1 MCNQISDYCYYRF
14 LDDGLS
20 IFSLT
25 NYKTKREPEIGDC
38 WRNFLD
44 VFQKYDS
51 RKRGSNLYQYGPL
64 YLIYGARHYLP
75 DDIPELTTEQVDYIR
90 SQQEKSITIVSNPE
104 DSHYEPDEEKRLT
117 AARKLKVK
125 ELCMRCRHELCIRRK
140 EYIN

>member
-1 MCNQISDYCYYRF
+1 MEKMREDSDMERKE
-14 LDDGLS
+14 L
-20 IFSLT
+20 FSPDY
-25 NYKTKREPEIGDC
+25 N
-38 WRNFLD
+38 
-44 VFQKYDS
+44 
-51 RKRGSNLYQYGPL
+51 GS
-64 YLIYGARHYLP
+64 
-75 DDIPELTTEQVDYIR
+75 DIPELTTEQVDYIR